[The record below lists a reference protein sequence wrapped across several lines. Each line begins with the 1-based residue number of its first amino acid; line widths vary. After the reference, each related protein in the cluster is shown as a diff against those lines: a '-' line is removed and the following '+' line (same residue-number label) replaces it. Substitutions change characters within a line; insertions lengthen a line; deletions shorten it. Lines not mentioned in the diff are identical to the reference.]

1 MDKEL
6 LIKQSQ
12 HWEKNFSSKSE
23 MFGVEASVA
32 ATSAVKIFKEKN
44 VKKIIELGS
53 GQGRDTIFFAKNGFH
68 IEALDYS
75 SSAIKAIINKSKEYN
90 LGNSLNA
97 KIFDLRKK
105 LPYESGFFDGC
116 FSHMLY
122 CMAFSIEEI
131 ENLNNEVHR
140 VLKKGGVNIF
150 TVRNTTDG
158 DYRNGTHIGQDLY
171 ENDGFIV
178 HFFSEDKIKRLL
190 KGFELKDISIFN
202 EGKFPRKLSK
212 ITLIKK

>member
-1 MDKEL
+1 LDKEI
-6 LIKQSQ
+6 LIRQSQ
-12 HWEKNFSSKSE
+12 HWERNFSSKPE

-32 ATSAVKIFKEKN
+32 ATSSAKIFKEKN

-53 GQGRDTIFFAKNGFH
+53 GQGRDTIFFAKNGFN

-75 SSAIKAIINKSKEYN
+75 FSAVKDIINKSKEYN
-90 LGNSLNA
+90 LENSVNA
-97 KIFDLRKK
+97 NVFDLRNK
-105 LPYESGFFDGC
+105 LPYKSGTFDGC

-131 ENLNNEVHR
+131 VDLNNEVHR

-158 DYRNGTHIGQDLY
+158 DYKNGTHIGQDLY

-190 KGFELKDISIFN
+190 KGFELRDISIFN
-202 EGKFPRKLSK
+202 EGNFPRKLSK

>member
-1 MDKEL
+1 MDKEI

-12 HWEKNFSSKSE
+12 HWEKIFSSKPE

-32 ATSAVKIFKEKN
+32 ATSAAKIFKEKN
-44 VKKIIELGS
+44 IKKIIELGS

-90 LGNSLNA
+90 LENSLNA
-97 KIFDLRKK
+97 NIFDLRKK

-131 ENLNNEVHR
+131 EYLNNEVNR

-150 TVRNTTDG
+150 TVRNMSDG
-158 DYRNGTHIGQDLY
+158 DYKNGTHIGQDLY

-190 KGFELKDISIFN
+190 KGFELTDISNFN
-202 EGKFPRKLSK
+202 EGKFPRKLYK
-212 ITLIKK
+212 VTLVKK

>member
-1 MDKEL
+1 
-6 LIKQSQ
+6 
-12 HWEKNFSSKSE
+12 
-23 MFGVEASVA
+23 MFGLEASVA
-32 ATSAVKIFKEKN
+32 ATSAAKIFKEKN
-44 VKKIIELGS
+44 IKKIIELGS
-53 GQGRDTIFFAKNGFH
+53 GQGRDTFFFAKNGFN

-75 SSAIKAIINKSKEYN
+75 SSAVKAIINKSKEYN
-90 LGNSLNA
+90 LENSLNA
-97 KIFDLRKK
+97 SIFDLRKK

-131 ENLNNEVHR
+131 EYLNNEVNR

-150 TVRNTTDG
+150 TVRNMSDG
-158 DYRNGTHIGQDLY
+158 DYKNGTHIGQDLY

-190 KGFELKDISIFN
+190 KGFELTDISNFN
-202 EGKFPRKLSK
+202 EGKFPRKLYK
-212 ITLIKK
+212 VTLVKK